1 MFGFSRDAVTL
12 TITLQ
17 EEFGL
22 SRHEMPSNQHH
33 YTNEKALSETQT
45 LSARCSPP
53 MDAQSQ

>member
-22 SRHEMPSNQHH
+22 SRCEMPSNQHH
-33 YTNEKALSETQT
+33 YTNEKALRETQT
-45 LSARCSPP
+45 LRAHRSPP
-53 MDAQSQ
+53 IDAQSQ